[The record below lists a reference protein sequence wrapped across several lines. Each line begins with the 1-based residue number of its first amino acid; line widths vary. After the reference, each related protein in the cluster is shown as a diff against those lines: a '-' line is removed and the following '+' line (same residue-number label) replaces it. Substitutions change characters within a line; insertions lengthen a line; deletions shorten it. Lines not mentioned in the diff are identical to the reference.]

1 MSWTPEAKTPGNKEF
16 LDAYH
21 EMFGNRVP
29 AEDAAD
35 AFATAQVMQ
44 AAIKAVGKIDDQRKL
59 ADWLRSHTV
68 DTILGPLKWNET
80 GAPQG
85 QFLIGQWQSGQSEI
99 VLPKAAATSDQIAQS
114 QAAASG

>member
-1 MSWTPEAKTPGNKEF
+1 
-16 LDAYH
+16 
-21 EMFGNRVP
+21 
-29 AEDAAD
+29 
-35 AFATAQVMQ
+35 MQ

-59 ADWLRSHTV
+59 ADWLRTHTV

-99 VLPKAAATSDQIAQS
+99 VLPDAAKTADQIVQR
-114 QAAASG
+114 QGAASG